1 MNCILSKSRCYLI
14 VIVFLI
20 ISNIFSIFWFI
31 DAKNDLNINQYKYI
45 DISRNFID
53 QEDFIVNLQPIR
65 DKVNQMSKDFGE
77 DKVSIYLEFLNTG
90 ANISVNKEN
99 YIWPASLTK
108 LPVAM
113 AVMKKIEDGDWQLN
127 SELVLM
133 SGDANGDSGDVNN
146 LLAKN
151 PVGTRFTIEQLLK
164 ELLINSDNT
173 AYNILVRNLH
183 IDELNQVKN
192 ELGIDVLFD
201 DSGRMSAKEYSRI
214 FRALYTSSFLK
225 RVNSEMIMSWLD
237 ESQFNDF
244 LAKNI
249 DPSIPFPHKYGEN
262 LLLNVYADSGIV
274 YLEDRPYMITVMVQG
289 ASEQPIVEAKNEATH
304 FMQAISQEVYT
315 YFKSVE

>member
-31 DAKNDLNINQYKYI
+31 DAKNDLEINEYKYI
-45 DISRNFID
+45 DIARNFID

-113 AVMKKIEDGDWQLN
+113 ATMKKVEDGEWQLN
-127 SELVLM
+127 NELVLM
-133 SGDANGDSGDVNN
+133 SGDANIDSGNIDSM
-146 LLAKN
+146 LAKN
-151 PVGTRFTIEQLLK
+151 PVGTRFTIEHLLK
-164 ELLINSDNT
+164 ELLTNSDNT
-173 AYNILVRNLH
+173 AYNILMRNLSA
-183 IDELNQVKN
+183 DELNQVKN
-192 ELGIDVLFD
+192 ELGIEVLFD
-201 DSGRMSAKEYSRI
+201 ESGRMSAKEYSRI

-289 ASEQPIVEAKNEATH
+289 ASEQPVAEAKNQATS
-304 FMQAISQEVYT
+304 FMQDISQEVYT
-315 YFKSVE
+315 YFQSVE

>member
-31 DAKNDLNINQYKYI
+31 DAKNDLEINKYKYI
-45 DISRNFID
+45 DIARNFID

-113 AVMKKIEDGDWQLN
+113 ATMKKVEDGEWQLN
-127 SELVLM
+127 NELVLM
-133 SGDANGDSGDVNN
+133 SGDANIDSGNIDSM
-146 LLAKN
+146 LAKN
-151 PVGTRFTIEQLLK
+151 PVGTRFTIEHLLK
-164 ELLINSDNT
+164 ELLTNSDNT
-173 AYNILVRNLH
+173 AYNILMRNLSA
-183 IDELNQVKN
+183 DELNQVKN
-192 ELGIDVLFD
+192 ELGIEVLFD
-201 DSGRMSAKEYSRI
+201 ESGRMSAKEYSRI

-289 ASEQPIVEAKNEATH
+289 ASEQPVAEAKNQATS
-304 FMQAISQEVYT
+304 FMQDISQEVYT
-315 YFKSVE
+315 YFQSVE

>member
-31 DAKNDLNINQYKYI
+31 DAKNDLEINEYKYI
-45 DISRNFID
+45 DIARNFID

-113 AVMKKIEDGDWQLN
+113 ATMKKVEDGEWQLSN
-127 SELVLM
+127 ELVLM
-133 SGDANGDSGDVNN
+133 SGDANIDSGNIDSM
-146 LLAKN
+146 LAKN
-151 PVGTRFTIEQLLK
+151 PVGTRFTIEHLLK
-164 ELLINSDNT
+164 ELLTNSDNT

-289 ASEQPIVEAKNEATH
+289 SSEQDIIEAQNDATN
-304 FMQAISQEVYT
+304 FMQSISQEVYT
-315 YFKSVE
+315 YFKSAQ

>member
-1 MNCILSKSRCYLI
+1 MPSKISKNNIYLGLI
-14 VIVFLI
+14 IFLI

-31 DAKNDLNINQYKYI
+31 DAKNDLEINKYKYI
-45 DISRNFID
+45 DIARNFID

-77 DKVSIYLEFLNTG
+77 DKVSVYIEFLNTG

-113 AVMKKIEDGDWQLN
+113 AVMKKVEDGEWQLN
-127 SELVLM
+127 NELVLM
-133 SGDANGDSGDVNN
+133 SGDANSDSGDANN

-151 PVGTRFTIEQLLK
+151 PVGTRFTIEKLLK

-173 AYNILVRNLH
+173 AYNILLRNLH
-183 IDELNQVKN
+183 VDELSQVKN

-201 DSGRMSAKEYSRI
+201 EAGRMSAKEYSRI

-244 LAKNI
+244 LAKHI
-249 DPSIPFPHKYGEN
+249 DPNLPFPHKYGEN

-274 YLEDRPYMITVMVQG
+274 YLEGRPYMITVMVQG
-289 ASEQPIVEAKNEATH
+289 GSGQPILEAKNEATN
-304 FMQAISQEVYT
+304 FMQSISKEVYT
-315 YFKSVE
+315 YFKSVQ